1 MAFYILSFTADEF
14 LSPSCQ
20 EISSSFK
27 LSESLAGVTLLA
39 FGGGAPDVFA
49 SLSAA
54 QGGDMSG
61 IEMGISVLLGGS
73 LFIISV
79 INAGLIYYSPTTIEM
94 NRTFFMR
101 DAFFLFAGLVVLSYS
116 IAIRGRIDMTMSIVF
131 CALYCVYVV
140 AVLYQDR

>member
-1 MAFYILSFTADEF
+1 M
-14 LSPSCQ
+14 
-20 EISSSFK
+20 
-27 LSESLAGVTLLA
+27 TLLA

-79 INAGLIYYSPTTIEM
+79 INAGLIYYSPTAIEM
-94 NRTFFMR
+94 NRTFFTR
-101 DAFFLFAGLVVLSYS
+101 DATFLLIGLLVLLYA
-116 IAIRGRIDMTMSIVF
+116 IAIRGRIDMPMSILF
-131 CALYCVYVV
+131 CCLYFVYVA
-140 AVLYQDR
+140 AVLYQDRQHE